1 MIGVSFL
8 DALKQAADDAERAEA
23 GFRREIAER
32 MRALEQERVFA
43 FRRLNLMRAV
53 SEAIAS
59 AESEDAAVAGGL
71 SSLSAR
77 LGWSSESEARSEVLS
92 RFAGVARAVFTSS
105 AAPEAGPPAADVLE
119 TLAEFESWYAATHER
134 PFWALF
140 EHYLP
145 ETPVVDF

>member
-1 MIGVSFL
+1 MTGATYL
-8 DALKQAADDAERAEA
+8 DALKQAADDAERAET
-23 GFRREIAER
+23 GFRREIADR
-32 MRALEQERVFA
+32 TRALEQERVFA

-53 SEAIAS
+53 CEAVAS
-59 AESEDAAVAGGL
+59 AESEDAAIAGGL
-71 SSLSAR
+71 SAVRAR

-92 RFAGVARAVFTSS
+92 RFTDVARAVFAGATP
-105 AAPEAGPPAADVLE
+105 PEAGRPAADVL
-119 TLAEFESWYAATHER
+119 TMLADFESWYAATHER